1 MAWRD
6 LTVDTTPFR
15 VNRQFRLLFVGQAS
29 SAIGSRITDVALPLQ
44 VYALTRSNLAVA
56 FIGLVTLAPRLG
68 LSLIGGAVADR
79 VERRRLI
86 IGCELIGL
94 LSTTALVANAF
105 LDRPHLWL
113 VYTIAVVLA
122 AAQAV
127 ASPANRSA
135 VPLIVQP
142 EHVTA
147 AIALKS
153 LIYSGSWLIG
163 PAIAGGAKA
172 VGGIKLAFALDVL
185 SYVVGL
191 SVFIRM
197 AAIPPIE
204 AHPDEAE
211 ESTLRSVATG
221 LKMLRGNQ
229 PLIGSFLQD
238 MNAMVFGFPTALL
251 PGLLDERYDNSNLAT
266 VLLYAAPF
274 GGAFVASAMSGW
286 APKVRRH
293 GLAISAFVAGWGL
306 AIVVFGMVRP
316 LWAAVAALVVAGAMD
331 MFSGV
336 FRQAM
341 LIDATPAAMR
351 GRMEG
356 VGMAVWTTG
365 PALGDMEAGTA
376 ARLTSTG
383 TAIWSGGALCTIG
396 AVAIH
401 LALPRFRN
409 YVAASPVDQPAVTAT

>member
-15 VNRQFRLLFVGQAS
+15 VNREFRLLFIGQAS

-56 FIGLVTLAPRLG
+56 FIGLVTVAPRLG

-86 IGCELIGL
+86 IGCEVVGL
-94 LSTTALVANAF
+94 VSTAVLVANAF
-105 LDRPHLWL
+105 LDRPRLWL
-113 VYTIAVVLA
+113 VYVIAVILA
-122 AAQAV
+122 AVHAAS
-127 ASPANRSA
+127 SPANRSA
-135 VPLIVQP
+135 VPLIVEPQ
-142 EHVTA
+142 HVTA

-163 PAIAGGAKA
+163 PALAGGAKA
-172 VGGIKLAFALDVL
+172 IGGLRLAFALDMF

-191 SVFIRM
+191 TVFVRM
-197 AAIPPIE
+197 AKIPPIP
-204 AHPDEAE
+204 AHADDAP
-211 ESTLRSVATG
+211 ESTLRSVASG

-251 PGLLDERYDNSNLAT
+251 PGLLDERYNNSDLAT

-274 GGAFVASAMSGW
+274 GGAFVASAFSGW
-286 APKVRRH
+286 APRVRRH
-293 GLAISAFVAGWGL
+293 GVAISAFVAGWGL
-306 AIVVFGMVRP
+306 AIVVFGLVRP

-365 PALGDMEAGTA
+365 PALGDMEAGVA

-383 TAIWSGGALCTIG
+383 TAVWTGGALCAVG

-401 LALPRFRN
+401 LTLPRFRN
-409 YVAASPVDQPAVTAT
+409 YRSDTRSPQDQ